1 MEVYD
6 PAANSWTTIA
16 PMKTAVQ
23 AAASVALNG
32 ELYVIGGMD
41 AANATVATVQVYN
54 PFTNKWKTGIS
65 LPFPQSSA
73 SGVVVDGLIFN
84 VGGYGSGPTNAYV
97 AIEPSIP

>member
-1 MEVYD
+1 VMEVYD

-54 PFTNKWKTGIS
+54 PS
-65 LPFPQSSA
+65 
-73 SGVVVDGLIFN
+73 
-84 VGGYGSGPTNAYV
+84 PTNGKPRRRCRRRRAARAAWWSMASYLMWE
-97 AIEPSIP
+97 ATQRSDECIRGD